1 MGQLEVSSY
10 SFALR
15 SGVRQDSTDNAAC
28 IQPQEANLRRKGALA
43 LLVEPAGEHP
53 SLADEAC
60 RLAQSVISSQ
70 YFADDSLSLTTSLLS
85 ALDGANRAVLENDYA
100 QQGNSTNQAESGVA
114 VQSGGVRT
122 KGAKVGVTAVLFR
135 PDGSGVYLA
144 QLAPTQAYIVHN
156 GLVQA
161 LPEPPGWN
169 ETAGDEASE
178 QEEKEPA
185 RLHPTPLPAQS
196 LGSKP
201 GIVVDLIYRRVQAG
215 DLIVLV
221 SPGLARHLDRATAE
235 SIFLKRDAESVTEA
249 LYEIAEGHGLARA
262 HASVIAIG
270 VSNASSVSS
279 EQGGR
284 HLAPDTE
291 RVAANVGTS
300 QAPSSALDALK
311 SRLPALNLGASR
323 PREWVER
330 MRGGSDASQQ
340 EELPEP
346 IILHK
351 ANDYANPTQEQAAGE
366 LDFDGQAETEEEFL
380 QTPQY
385 PTATLLQRTPE
396 VPPYKQPTLLFAEND
411 GEEEENLFD
420 GWEDLPPALE
430 SPRYPVLQRMAAGA
444 ENAPSRPEARAYL
457 QAVHPGTQTYNP
469 TRVYDIQRPPA
480 APRAHIEFGD
490 ELLDDAA
497 PSATLQAT
505 AQALPVN
512 ITRPH
517 VTRPRINMPQI
528 RRPHLH
534 VNVSREHLDK
544 GKTILQSGARWSA
557 TAMRN
562 LLPERSV
569 SPADRPWRETKRT
582 LVPRRAVIAGALVL
596 VLGVLLFSV
605 FSGSKTHSQQP
616 AVTNFLQEARQEDL
630 LASQPGITD
639 TERQTHLTTALD
651 KVQKALL
658 ADPQSVDAKRL
669 LTKVQTALDKAQG
682 ITRLKEPKLLFDL
695 GKVAAQGA
703 ITTTNSAS
711 GAITLSAMVMQSD
724 DVYLF
729 DKAAGRVYKCKT
741 AAQTCAPFIS
751 SGDSAG
757 GQQVGTLVAMTMRV
771 NSLLVLDDQL
781 VAYLYNADT
790 SAWQAMHLGNA
801 ADLQKPKDVT
811 SYEGNLYLLDA
822 KAGQISKY
830 GSGAYESSPADWLQD
845 PAAVEQVKEPVAI
858 GVDGLIY
865 VLLGDGKVLVMQG
878 GKLVKTIAP
887 TTSSTSPVTDLITGT
902 DVSDLYL
909 LRADGTITR
918 VSKEGATLA
927 NLKPAEAQEA
937 SPLTGI
943 AVDEGRGKVYLLKGQ
958 LVYEAILPGRITT
971 PPDSTT
977 SQQPNAQP
985 TVEP

>member
-10 SFALR
+10 TFALR
-15 SGVRQDSTDNAAC
+15 SGVRQDGTDNAAC

-100 QQGNSTNQAESGVA
+100 QQGNPANQPESGVA

-156 GLVQA
+156 DLVQA

-169 ETAGDEASE
+169 ETTGHESSE
-178 QEEKEPA
+178 QEEIEPA
-185 RLHPTPLPAQS
+185 RLHNTPLPAQS

-235 SIFLKRDAESVTEA
+235 SIFLDKDPESVTEA

-270 VSNASSVSS
+270 VSNAAMASS
-279 EQGGR
+279 EYGGR
-284 HLAPDTE
+284 HLTPDTE
-291 RVAANVGTS
+291 LVSANGGS
-300 QAPSSALDALK
+300 PHAPSSALDALK
-311 SRLPALNLGASR
+311 SRLPSLNLGASR

-330 MRGGSDASQQ
+330 MRSGQ
-340 EELPEP
+340 EYPQADELPEP
-346 IILHK
+346 IILHRN
-351 ANDYANPTQEQAAGE
+351 NDYADPTHEQAAAE
-366 LDFDGQAETEEEFL
+366 THFDAQVDTEEEFIE
-380 QTPQY
+380 TPQH
-385 PTATLLQRTPE
+385 PTATLLQRTHE
-396 VPPYKQPTLLFAEND
+396 VPPYKQPTFLFAEND
-411 GEEEENLFD
+411 GDEEENLFD
-420 GWEDLPPALE
+420 GWEDLPPALGA
-430 SPRYPVLQRMAAGA
+430 PRYPVLQRMAAGA

-490 ELLDDAA
+490 ELLDEVV
-497 PSATLQAT
+497 PSATAQAT

-512 ITRPH
+512 VTRPH
-517 VTRPRINMPQI
+517 ITRPRINMPQI

-534 VNVSREHLDK
+534 VNVSREHLDR

-562 LLPERSV
+562 LLPERTV

-582 LVPRRAVIAGALVL
+582 VVPRRAVIAGALVL
-596 VLGVLLFSV
+596 VMGALLFSM
-605 FSGSKTHSQQP
+605 FSGTKTHSQQP
-616 AVTNFLQEARQEDL
+616 TINFLQEARQEDL
-630 LASQPGITD
+630 LASQPSITD
-639 TERQTHLTTALD
+639 TERQAHLTIALD
-651 KVQKALL
+651 KVQKALA

-669 LTKVQTALDKAQG
+669 LTKVQSALDKAQG

-703 ITTTNSAS
+703 ITATNGTS

-729 DKAAGRVYKCKT
+729 DKAAGRVYKCKV
-741 AAQTCAPFIS
+741 AAQTCTPFIS
-751 SGDSAG
+751 TGDSAG

-801 ADLQKPKDVT
+801 SSLQKPKDIT

-830 GSGAYESSPADWLQD
+830 GSGAYESAPSDWLQD
-845 PAAVEQVKEPVAI
+845 PSAVEQVKEPVAI

-887 TTSSTSPVTDLITGT
+887 TTSSASPVTDLITGT

-918 VSKEGATLA
+918 VSKEGQTLA
-927 NLKPAEAQEA
+927 NLRPAEAQEA
-937 SPLTGI
+937 SALTGM

-958 LVYEAILPGRITT
+958 LVYEAILPGRITA